1 MKKEKILEMA
11 KKYKETILY
20 LIFGVL
26 STVVNIVTYVF
37 FSMVVGLNYLVANL
51 IAWIIAVFFAYITNK
66 FWVFGSKEI
75 KFNYLLKEIS
85 SFVGCRLFSGGIE
98 MLIMFVMIS
107 VLNINDFVVKIIT
120 NVIVVILN
128 YIFSKLLIF
137 RNNI

>member
-1 MKKEKILEMA
+1 MKKEKILEMT

-75 KFNYLLKEIS
+75 KFNYLLKEVS

>member
-1 MKKEKILEMA
+1 MKKEKILEMT

-26 STVVNIVTYVF
+26 STVANIVTYVF
-37 FSMVVGLNYLVANL
+37 FGRVVGLNYLVANL
-51 IAWIIAVFFAYITNK
+51 IAWIMAVFFAYITNK

-75 KFNYLLKEIS
+75 KFNYVLKEIS

-98 MLIMFVMIS
+98 MLIMFIMIS
-107 VLNINDFVVKIIT
+107 VLNINDFVVKIVT

-128 YIFSKLLIF
+128 YIFSKLVIF

>member
-1 MKKEKILEMA
+1 MKKEKILEMT

-51 IAWIIAVFFAYITNK
+51 IAWIMAVFFAYITNK

-75 KFNYLLKEIS
+75 KFNYVLKEIS

-98 MLIMFVMIS
+98 MLIMFIMIS

>member
-1 MKKEKILEMA
+1 MKKEKILEMI

-37 FSMVVGLNYLVANL
+37 FGRVVGLNYLVANL
-51 IAWIIAVFFAYITNK
+51 IAWIMAVFFAYITNK

-75 KFNYLLKEIS
+75 KFNYVLKEIS

-98 MLIMFVMIS
+98 MLIMFIMIS
-107 VLNINDFVVKIIT
+107 VLNINDFVVKIVT

-128 YIFSKLLIF
+128 YIFSKLVIF

>member
-1 MKKEKILEMA
+1 MKKEKILEMT

-37 FSMVVGLNYLVANL
+37 FGRVVGLNYLVANL
-51 IAWIIAVFFAYITNK
+51 IAWIMAVFFAYITNK

-75 KFNYLLKEIS
+75 KFNYVLKEIS

-98 MLIMFVMIS
+98 MLIMFIMIS
-107 VLNINDFVVKIIT
+107 VLNINDFVVKIVT

-128 YIFSKLLIF
+128 YIFSKLVIF